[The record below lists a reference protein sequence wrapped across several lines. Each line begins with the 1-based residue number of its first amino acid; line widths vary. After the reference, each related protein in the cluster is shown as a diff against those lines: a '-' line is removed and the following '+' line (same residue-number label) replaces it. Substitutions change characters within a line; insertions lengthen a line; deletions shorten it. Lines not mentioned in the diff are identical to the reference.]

1 TLAEEAAPLAPLLGA
16 GRAAA
21 RGEGGAAVA
30 LEPLSL
36 AIAPPERMATG
47 FAELDR
53 VTGGG
58 IVPGSALLI
67 AGEPGIGK
75 STLILQLAARLARA
89 GRVSL
94 YFSGE
99 EATGQVRLR
108 AARLGLAAAPLALAA
123 ETNVANILATVAAAT
138 RPELV

>member
-1 TLAEEAAPLAPLLGA
+1 MVKLARGRFVCRSCGAAAARWAGKCGVCGDWNTLAEEAAPLAPLLGA

-67 AGEPGIGK
+67 AGEP
-75 STLILQLAARLARA
+75 
-89 GRVSL
+89 
-94 YFSGE
+94 
-99 EATGQVRLR
+99 
-108 AARLGLAAAPLALAA
+108 
-123 ETNVANILATVAAAT
+123 
-138 RPELV
+138 